1 MNGLIHKEGSMNISQ
16 FFQATPNVILFQ
28 HAPIRF
34 CKWYLNLLGSLY
46 YIVNRREHHVIEKN
60 IKTVF
65 KESGEVK
72 IIVKN
77 TFRGIFTHYAE
88 KLIVAHRNFA
98 RVKQEL
104 EKITHFSGLE
114 NLDEALKKG
123 GVILVTAHLGGV
135 EFLPLVLS
143 LRKYPITMVVRF
155 QTARLKETLMKR
167 AVEVNAELIDSESE
181 NVLQKA
187 MDSLKKGRIL
197 LTECDEIDAWKPTKN
212 NTINAFGGQIILDR
226 SLEVMCRRSRSTVL
240 GSFMIRRDG
249 GYELTIVPFGDESK
263 IASEGLSAVI
273 LKTFEQI
280 VMMFPD
286 QWYQWKK
293 FHKMRPEMA

>member
-1 MNGLIHKEGSMNISQ
+1 MRLIHKEGSMNISQ

-28 HAPIRF
+28 HAPIWF
-34 CKWYLNLLGSLY
+34 CKWYLSLLGSLY
-46 YIVNRREHHVIEKN
+46 YIVNRREHRVIEQN
-60 IKTVF
+60 IKMVF
-65 KESGEVK
+65 KENGEVK
-72 IIVKN
+72 TIVRK

-88 KLIVAHRNFA
+88 KLIMAHRKYS

-104 EKITHFSGLE
+104 GQITNYSGLD
-114 NLDEALKKG
+114 NLDAALKKG

-135 EFLPLVLS
+135 EFMPLALA
-143 LRKYPITMVVRF
+143 LRKYPATMVVRF
-155 QTARLKETLMKR
+155 QTARLKESLMKR
-167 AVEVNAELIDSESE
+167 AEEVGVELIDSESE

-197 LTECDEIDAWKPTKN
+197 LTECDEIDAWKPLKN
-212 NTINAFGGQIILDR
+212 NTINAFGCQILLDR
-226 SLEVMCRRSRSTVL
+226 SLEVMCRRSGSTVL
-240 GSFMIRRDG
+240 GSFMIRRGG
-249 GYELTIVPFGDESK
+249 GYELTIVPFGDERK
-263 IASEGLSAVI
+263 IASEGLAAVI